1 MRSIANGDMRN
12 SRAKAKMALEG
23 TFPPVDEKPE
33 QEAQSHGNVFAVHD
47 ASGKTVGHF
56 EVDEKANKELVG
68 ATAETPWEIKE
79 GYWYEQYQLMRERY
93 HRQIGENSKQAE
105 RIVQLEAALDA
116 MVEGVARKSDS
127 QQAERI
133 RELEEQ
139 LKAKQGESR
148 ELYAM
153 LGHIVDWS
161 PELPFYMKDEY
172 KTLFRNALA
181 AARELLSKCK
191 VKEGK

>member
-1 MRSIANGDMRN
+1 MNTNLYKYPICGGPTNYSSINYQPQPCLHCCATL
-12 SRAKAKMALEG
+12 KL
-23 TFPPVDEKPE
+23 KP
-33 QEAQSHGNVFAVHD
+33 
-47 ASGKTVGHF
+47 
-56 EVDEKANKELVG
+56 
-68 ATAETPWEIKE
+68 AE
-79 GYWYEQYQLMRERY
+79 
-93 HRQIGENSKQAE
+93 HGENQQAE

-116 MVEGVARKSDS
+116 MVEGVARKTDS

-139 LKAKQGESR
+139 RKVMGFLVSEGTKELETEQAKSR

-161 PELPFYMKDEY
+161 PELPFYMKDEH

-181 AARELLSKCK
+181 AARELLSKCS

>member
-1 MRSIANGDMRN
+1 MKKQWKKTDTGI
-12 SRAKAKMALEG
+12 
-23 TFPPVDEKPE
+23 PY
-33 QEAQSHGNVFAVHD
+33 

-68 ATAETPWEIKE
+68 ATAETPWAVKE
-79 GYWYEQYQLMRERY
+79 GYWHGQYKLMREKY
-93 HRQIGENSKQAE
+93 YKQMGEN
-105 RIVQLEAALDA
+105 
-116 MVEGVARKSDS
+116 S

-133 RELEEQ
+133 KDLTFLVTELQPNRDYADRIRELEDQ
-139 LKAKQGESR
+139 LKAKQGENH

-181 AARELLSKCK
+181 AARELLRKCN

>member
-1 MRSIANGDMRN
+1 MNKEPSKSAERLNQLEEALRSIANGDMRN

-23 TFPPVDEKPE
+23 TSPPVDEKPE
-33 QEAQSHGNVFAVHD
+33 QEAQSHGNVKDPFYF
-47 ASGKTVGHF
+47 K
-56 EVDEKANKELVG
+56 
-68 ATAETPWEIKE
+68 
-79 GYWYEQYQLMRERY
+79 GYWYQEYLEMREKYWERT
-93 HRQIGENSKQAE
+93 HENSK
-105 RIVQLEAALDA
+105 L
-116 MVEGVARKSDS
+116 
-127 QQAERI
+127 AERI

-181 AARELLSKCK
+181 AARELLSKCSGK
-191 VKEGK
+191 WEGAQ